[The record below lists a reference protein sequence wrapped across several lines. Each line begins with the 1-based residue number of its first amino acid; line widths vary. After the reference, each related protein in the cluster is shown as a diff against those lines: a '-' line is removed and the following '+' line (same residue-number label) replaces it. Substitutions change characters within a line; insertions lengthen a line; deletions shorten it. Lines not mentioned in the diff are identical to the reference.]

1 MMNEN
6 PEDIINELSTRQ
18 VKALASQCKIENW
31 YTESISVLRRK
42 LIDIAKYQEILEGED
57 A

>member
-1 MMNEN
+1 MNEN